1 MSDFCS
7 TFAPNLNTIM
17 EKRTYIQPAMDTMVL
32 PKDALMDPIAL
43 AGSGEGPSEGAPAR
57 HDSGPKDVM
66 F

>member
-32 PKDALMDPIAL
+32 PKDVMMNDPEPASG
-43 AGSGEGPSEGAPAR
+43 GSWPTDDPADPAPKR
-57 HDSGPKDVM
+57 ERV